1 MNQEDKIT
9 GFVAGAFDVIHPGY
23 ISLFNDAREHCN
35 YLVVGL
41 HEDPS
46 FEKSETKLKPILTT
60 EERKEILLSLRQV
73 NAVIVYKTEKDLYN
87 ILKHIEIDVR
97 FLGSDYEDRPI
108 TGKELDIPIHFINR
122 EHAWS
127 TTKFKKLI
135 SESI

>member
-1 MNQEDKIT
+1 MNQTDKIT
-9 GFVAGAFDVIHPGY
+9 GFVAGAFDVMHPGY

-35 YLVVGL
+35 YLIVGL

-46 FEKSETKLKPILTT
+46 FEKASAKLKPVLTT
-60 EERKEILLSLRQV
+60 EERKEILLSLKQI

-87 ILKHIEIDVR
+87 ILKHVEIDVR
-97 FLGSDYEDRPI
+97 FLGSDYEDKPI

-122 EHAWS
+122 EHGWS

>member
-1 MNQEDKIT
+1 MNQEDRIT

-46 FEKSETKLKPILTT
+46 FEKSETKLKPVLTT

>member
-1 MNQEDKIT
+1 MTLYSEVDIDDYYDS
-9 GFVAGAFDVIHPGY
+9 VARALIKKKGSGKFPNENEI
-23 ISLFNDAREHCN
+23 IS
-35 YLVVGL
+35 
-41 HEDPS
+41 S
-46 FEKSETKLKPILTT
+46 LK
-60 EERKEILLSLRQV
+60 
-73 NAVIVYKTEKDLYN
+73 EKDLYN